1 MFSVQIKNPTLKQ
14 NIINQKYAHHCHT
27 LNNIFFL
34 FRIQTHSLYSLTALA
49 LSLVTLF
56 VSATVPPILNSMDP
70 QTIEQYPNYLWVFV
84 LHHYS
89 PQCVLATIGLSFY
102 FKSSH
107 LRNQVIREIREHW
120 TFVRQNCGRFKCRT
134 TVPNE
139 IIINNNIV
147 RALKVEEEE
156 MISPFQALALRRNCI

>member
-1 MFSVQIKNPTLKQ
+1 MIQ
-14 NIINQKYAHHCHT
+14 NIINQKCKHHWIT
-27 LNNIFFL
+27 FFL
-34 FRIQTHSLYSLTALA
+34 FRIQTHSLYSLTAVA

-56 VSATVPPILNSMDP
+56 VSATVPPILNSMNP
-70 QTIEQYPNYLWVFV
+70 QTIEKYPNYLWVFV

-107 LRNQVIREIREHW
+107 LRSQVIREIREHW
-120 TFVRQNCGRFKCRT
+120 TFVRQNCGRFKCSRS
-134 TVPNE
+134 TVSNE
-139 IIINNNIV
+139 ITINNNLV

-156 MISPFQALALRRNCI
+156 MIVSPFQILVQRRNCIWMKILKYNI